1 MNSEPEWNVSE
12 DKTDVYMLGLRKSET
27 SDSKTL
33 TEKYL
38 EEKTKNDLDR
48 NKKVGQR
55 TWIRCSKNKR
65 ARRISM
71 D

>member
-48 NKKVGQR
+48 N
-55 TWIRCSKNKR
+55 
-65 ARRISM
+65 
-71 D
+71 